1 MKYFKKIFIFS
12 IFLLSFSIFFFG
24 NNNQALAG
32 TCLDSDIGLTVTPT
46 VIYSP
51 QWVDVNWSNQ
61 SGCEY
66 LFVRQENGN
75 WIDVTFGLQYFIDK
89 SQSIEMIGYLPGLL
103 QPPNVVTKIGVVS
116 PSASAS
122 IDVIYDRASIDVTV
136 VDENDSPFP
145 GPTWNLLDTPAFGP
159 ANPVAGSAPATTHT
173 MAAYTGSWYTITGL
187 PTTYAGKDLASVTNS
202 DGGGTTVYLTYGDA
216 KAINVVYSSA
226 SPNPCTINLA
236 GNGSNGPLTVSSG
249 SSVSLTWAST
259 DALST
264 SGTGFVTGG
273 AISNSSG
280 VNVNPTS
287 NTTYTI
293 NGTDALNVVCTDS
306 VVVNVTA
313 PPPIAPTVDLKING
327 SDGPISI
334 TSGSSA
340 TLSWTTTNTPTTCTA
355 SNGWSG
361 SKSVSGGSQSTGALV
376 SSQMYVISCTNING
390 TATDQVTVNMGAT
403 PAPTVGLSLSPTS
416 VTSGQTTTL
425 TWNVTNATSCT
436 GSGYWSGSKNASGGT
451 EVSFAISSP
460 STFTLSCTGPGGS
473 NSDTEVVGLIASPPP
488 PTVAISA
495 TPLSI
500 IDGQSTNITWT
511 VSDANT
517 CTASTW
523 PYSPN
528 WNGSKSISGG
538 TQSSG
543 ALVPN
548 GTYTFTLACTNAQGT
563 DQASVSVNVS
573 PVVPI
578 NGTISVNSN
587 VASSW
592 ALSPSVVPPTGSGTV
607 GSHVVTPNAGGTIYT
622 ITAPAIAGYTQ
633 SITSSLNGGPN
644 AGSSAT
650 MFPGNNLVY
659 SITYTASGGPFNY
672 SMSATNVSV
681 VQGSSGQSTVTE
693 ALLQGATESVTLSVT
708 GLPSGVGVSFA
719 NQGCSPGC
727 TAFVNFTV
735 GGSVAPGTY
744 PITISGMSVPTG
756 IAKQTSVNLTVTAPT
771 SFTIDFNP
779 TPTNSSVGQPTMV
792 TPIPSG
798 ETPPCTYTWTG
809 TDILPTV
816 APVLN
821 VTYQTTG
828 VKTITLSAV
837 CNSITRTITK
847 SLVVSINP
855 KYQEF

>member
-792 TPIPSG
+792 TP
-798 ETPPCTYTWTG
+798 CLLYTS
-809 TDILPTV
+809 D
-816 APVLN
+816 A
-821 VTYQTTG
+821 
-828 VKTITLSAV
+828 AD
-837 CNSITRTITK
+837 
-847 SLVVSINP
+847 
-855 KYQEF
+855 E